1 MEKYFENRK
10 NFVSDF
16 VSSYLI
22 GKQLEEVSG
31 FDENADFTTTVKTVD
46 MNPFDTKLAE
56 GQIRLL
62 SQTQR
67 VTYVALLRRWGD
79 DAFVVMPFS
88 RFDSPATDEELKT
101 SFDGGMYLRVLQ
113 AWNTRSL
120 QDESLEKSWLIGCL
134 PQNDIEDALAL
145 WESTLEDKEL
155 DDAIVQRTGLPIYRS
170 NDPRLQYK
178 REELANFARLDAE
191 DIKLAE
197 KPKFMLWTKQSEN
210 YSLLGGRLAC
220 FAPAALVAGGKKPNL
235 QFIFT
240 AESPYVVVFIEYSQ
254 HDKVLSFA
262 VYDSHGVVSNDL
274 DSCMVIDNSDG
285 TVLGTIEDGT
295 LEVPYDSTECSVS
308 FIDADGQEISGTF
321 KQENDK
327 A

>member
-1 MEKYFENRK
+1 MEKYFEKRK

-31 FDENADFTTTVKTVD
+31 FDENADFTSNITPVAK
-46 MNPFDTKLAE
+46 NPFDTELAE

-62 SQTQR
+62 SQTER
-67 VTYVALLRRWGD
+67 ITYVALLRRWGD

-120 QDESLEKSWLIGCL
+120 QDESLKKSWLIGEL
-134 PQNDIEDALAL
+134 SPKDIDDALAL
-145 WESTLEDKEL
+145 WESTLEEKEL
-155 DDAIVQRTGLPIYRS
+155 DDSIVQNTGLPIYRK

-197 KPKFMLWTKQSEN
+197 KPKLMLWTNQSKV
-210 YSLLGGRLAC
+210 
-220 FAPAALVAGGKKPNL
+220 ALVAGGKKENP

-240 AESPYVVVFIEYSQ
+240 VDFPDTIVFIEYSQ
-254 HDKVLSFA
+254 HDKMLLFD
-262 VYDSHGVVSNDL
+262 VYDSHGVVSNEL
-274 DSCMVIDNSDG
+274 DSCMVIDNLDG
-285 TVLGTIEDGT
+285 TILGTIQDGS
-295 LEVPYDSTECSVS
+295 LKVPYDSPECSVS
-308 FIDADGQEISGTF
+308 FINADGQEITGTL
-321 KQENDK
+321 KSVNEND
-327 A
+327 